1 MFLFH
6 RASFCSVIASE
17 RDSLVSKMVLIAG
30 GAPVPLV
37 GTGPCDLLCL
47 PTPVLYCIKPFCLGV
62 FER

>member
-1 MFLFH
+1 
-6 RASFCSVIASE
+6 
-17 RDSLVSKMVLIAG
+17 MVLIAG